1 MKEKDEIKRLF
12 EEEDYRAVCFLL
24 KENEDLQKELEYE
37 YAVSTIETKRKT
49 GSINAKIDAI
59 AGALKKSGF
68 NNRVL
73 EWALF
78 AVRDELIVEYELYDR
93 AFFHICNSEEK
104 GIPTTLRDNQ
114 ALLGYSCQLLYYNS
128 VKSEFSKKGAIQLF
142 FLHVFS
148 SCEVYKLISAE
159 KYEKAALFLAQFKYT
174 KGSTEKIMDLTE
186 MKCNSLSPVMYIP
199 LLRFYLHI
207 LQEKKELFSTE
218 LLEHFRKEGVK
229 CYEKTEQVKKKVN
242 SSEWQVEEEQSQNEY
257 IARLDKAVHD
267 PEFEHVLHS
276 IEHPVKTEAA
286 VLKQC
291 KTLEEKKQYN
301 SILDLIEQKY
311 PRDEAKKAPDS
322 VLKFYERIVNLLYE
336 KSDDDVLILR
346 GLKYHP
352 ESETLKKLLL

>member
-68 NNRVL
+68 NTRVL

-104 GIPTTLRDNQ
+104 GIPTTLRDKQ
-114 ALLGYSCQLLYYNS
+114 ALLGYSCMLLYYNN
-128 VKSEFSKKGAIQLF
+128 VQSEFAKKGAIQLF
-142 FLHVFS
+142 FLHAFS
-148 SCEVYKLISAE
+148 SGEVYKFISSE

-174 KGSTEKIMDLTE
+174 KGSIEKIMDLTE

-207 LQEKKELFSTE
+207 LQEKSELFSAG
-218 LLEHFRKEGVK
+218 LLEHFRKEGLK
-229 CYEKTEQVKKKVN
+229 CYEKVEQLKNKK
-242 SSEWQVEEEQSQNEY
+242 SSDWKQEEEQTQDEY

-267 PEFEHVLHS
+267 PEFASTLQV

-301 SILDLIEQKY
+301 AILDFIEQKY
-311 PRDEAKKAPDS
+311 PFDEANKAPDS
-322 VLKFYERIVNLLYE
+322 VLKFYDRIVNLLYE
-336 KSDDDVLILR
+336 KSENNSFILR
-346 GLKYHP
+346 GLNYHKD
-352 ESETLKKLLL
+352 SEFLQQLLL

>member
-1 MKEKDEIKRLF
+1 MKEKEEISSLF
-12 EEEDYRAVCFLL
+12 EKGDYKAVHFLL
-24 KENEDLQKELEYE
+24 ATNENLQKELEYE
-37 YAVSTIETKRKT
+37 YAVSTIETKRLT

-59 AGALKKSGF
+59 AGALKESGF
-68 NNRVL
+68 NTRVL

-78 AVRDELIVEYELYDR
+78 ALRDELIVEYELYDR
-93 AFFHICNSEEK
+93 AFFHICNSEKK
-104 GIPTTLRDNQ
+104 GIPTTQRDEQ

-128 VKSEFSKKGAIQLF
+128 VKSEFSNKGAIQLF

-148 SCEVYKLISAE
+148 SCEVYKLISSE
-159 KYEKAALFLAQFKYT
+159 KYEKAVLFLAQFKYT
-174 KGSTEKIMDLTE
+174 KGSIEKIMDLTE

-207 LQEKKELFSTE
+207 LQEKSELFSAG

-229 CYEKTEQVKKKVN
+229 CYEKTEQLRKKG
-242 SSEWQVEEEQSQNEY
+242 SSEDWKEEEEQSQDEY

-267 PEFEHVLHS
+267 PEFAHTLQV

-291 KTLEEKKQYN
+291 KLLEEKKKYN

-311 PRDEAKKAPDS
+311 PLDEAKKAPES
-322 VLKFYERIVNLLYE
+322 VLKFYDRIVNLLYE
-336 KSDDDVLILR
+336 KSENNSFILR
-346 GLKYHP
+346 GLKYHKD
-352 ESETLKKLLL
+352 SEFLQQLLL